1 MEARTKGTE
10 TGARATGA
18 RGTGTGETAARAT
31 GAQVTKPPEAEVPAE
46 RLPMRELR
54 YRERPGFDTRAMR
67 WVYRVL
73 YPYFH
78 CRVKLPEELKESGE
92 PVVFIA
98 NHYNVF
104 GPVSF
109 ILSMPV
115 VAHAW
120 INTELVQPEKAAE
133 AFRPGLT
140 RLLPFVRGQAQDR
153 LCAKVGN
160 LACRVLHRF
169 GVIPVDRNHPSTL
182 ISTMR
187 ESIRSLEAGNNLVIF
202 PETGLPEYSLTSV
215 TPFFSGFA
223 TLGRLYYRKTGKALK
238 FCPCYIDE
246 QHHLI
251 RLGDCVSWNPEAEDP
266 AAETERVSDEL
277 NACIRGMAAESR
289 GVEKEKSTPVRRTI
303 LFFCNLLRLVLM
315 IPLVT
320 MLSLPNPGM
329 ILLFYGIIQGLRL
342 IFNVV
347 CSTYASTNRMN
358 FLFSHALDLLTDLGT
373 ILYLNAVDGGLRWL
387 VLALSLN
394 GVIILI
400 SNILSFIR
408 YRRCAGL
415 NYFDTLSANLLCV
428 ICLAG
433 LTRIPLTGLLR
444 RAMVLAAILFLGCS
458 AGFAV
463 TLNLRIG
470 MEEK

>member
-1 MEARTKGTE
+1 MEARENK
-10 TGARATGA
+10 
-18 RGTGTGETAARAT
+18 
-31 GAQVTKPPEAEVPAE
+31 AE
-46 RLPMRELR
+46 REASVNRAPMRELR

-67 WVYRVL
+67 WVYRIL

-92 PVVFIA
+92 PVAFIA

-120 INTELVQPEKAAE
+120 INTELVQEDKAAE
-133 AFRPGLT
+133 AFRPGLVKM
-140 RLLPFVRGQAQDR
+140 LPFVRGKAMDS
-153 LCAKVGN
+153 LCRKVAG
-160 LACRVLHRF
+160 LASRVLHRF
-169 GVIPVDRNHPSTL
+169 GVIPVDRNNPSTM

-223 TLGRLYYRKTGKALK
+223 TLGRLYARKTGKALR

-251 RLGDCVSWNPEAEDP
+251 RLGECVSWNPESEDP
-266 AAETERVSDEL
+266 REETERISDTL
-277 NACIRGMAAESR
+277 NGTIREMAAESR
-289 GVEKEKSTPVRRTI
+289 GVEKEKSTPVRQTI

-315 IPLVT
+315 IPLLT
-320 MLSLPNPGM
+320 MLGIPNPGM
-329 ILLFYGIIQGLRL
+329 ILLFYGLIQGLRL

-347 CSTYASTNRMN
+347 CSTYASSNRMN
-358 FLFSHALDLLTDLGT
+358 FLLSHALDLVTDLST
-373 ILYLNAVDGGLRWL
+373 LLYLNAAGGRLGR
-387 VLALSLN
+387 LALALAIN
-394 GVIILI
+394 GIVILL
-400 SNILSFIR
+400 SNMWAFIR
-408 YRRCAGL
+408 HRRCAGV
-415 NYFDTLSANLLCV
+415 NYFDTLASNLLCV
-428 ICLAG
+428 ICLAW
-433 LTRIPLTGLLR
+433 LTRVPLTGLVR
-444 RAMVLAAILFLGCS
+444 RVMELSAIFILGCS
-458 AGFAV
+458 AVFAV
-463 TLNLRIG
+463 MLNLRIG
-470 MEEK
+470 TEED

>member
-1 MEARTKGTE
+1 MK
-10 TGARATGA
+10 
-18 RGTGTGETAARAT
+18 
-31 GAQVTKPPEAEVPAE
+31 K
-46 RLPMRELR
+46 LR
-54 YRERPGFDTRAMR
+54 FSQRPGFNTRAMR
-67 WVYRVL
+67 WVYRAL

-78 CRVKLPEELKESGE
+78 CKVRLTEELRESRE

-120 INTELVQPEKAAE
+120 INVELIQSEKAAE
-133 AFRPGLT
+133 AFQPGLIK
-140 RLLPFVRGQAQDR
+140 LLPFVRGKALDR
-153 LCAKVGN
+153 LSGKVAN

-187 ESIRSLEAGNNLVIF
+187 ESIRSLEEGNNLVIF

-223 TLGRLYYRKTGKALK
+223 TLGRLYYRKTGKTLM

-246 QHHLI
+246 QHHQI
-251 RLGDCVSWNPEAEDP
+251 RLGECVRWNPETEDP
-266 AAETERVSDEL
+266 REETERVSDQL
-277 NACIRGMAAESR
+277 NLRIREMAAESR
-289 GVEKEKSTPVRRTI
+289 GVEKEESTPVRRTI
-303 LFFCNLLRLVLM
+303 LFFCNLARLLLM

-320 MLSLPNPGM
+320 MLGLPNPAM
-329 ILLFYGIIQGLRL
+329 ILLFYGLIQGLRL
-342 IFNVV
+342 IFNAVN
-347 CSTYASTNRMN
+347 STYVSTNRMSV
-358 FLFSHALDLLTDLGT
+358 LFSHALDMLTDLGT
-373 ILYLNAVDGGLRWL
+373 LLYLNARDGGLRWL
-387 VLALSLN
+387 LLTLVLNAA
-394 GVIILI
+394 VIFF
-400 SNILSFIR
+400 SNIRAFIR
-408 YRRCAGL
+408 YRRCAGM
-415 NYFDTLSANLLCV
+415 NYFDTLCSNLLCL

-433 LTRIPLTGLLR
+433 LTSIALTRLVWRG
-444 RAMVLAAILFLGCS
+444 MILAAIFFLGCS

-463 TLNLRIG
+463 VFNMRIG
-470 MEEK
+470 LEER